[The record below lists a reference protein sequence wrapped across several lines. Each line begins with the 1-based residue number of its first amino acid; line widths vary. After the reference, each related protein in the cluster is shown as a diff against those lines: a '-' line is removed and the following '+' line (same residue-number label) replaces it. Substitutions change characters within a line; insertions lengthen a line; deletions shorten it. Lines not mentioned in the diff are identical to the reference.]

1 MSKAELTPL
10 QTRVLESLSGIEPR
24 FVLTGGAAL
33 VAVHLKHRTTRD
45 LDLFWR
51 DRALLG
57 TLVTAVRARLVSLGL
72 EVTDLEASPSFHR
85 LRAFDGSEACVIDL
99 VADPAPTL
107 EEPEPATIGRVT
119 ILIDTPREILAN
131 KLCTLLSR
139 SELRDLQ
146 DVKALLEAGGDWDR
160 ALRDAPEKDG
170 GFSPLTL
177 AWVLRA
183 LDERAL
189 AEAARWSTL
198 EIRGL
203 SEFKAELVDRLV
215 SASEPSRG
223 S

>member
-10 QTRVLESLSGIEPR
+10 QTRVLEALSGLEPR

-85 LRAFDGSEACVIDL
+85 LRAFDGTEACVIDL

-146 DVKALLEAGGDWDR
+146 DVKALLEAGGDWER

-189 AEAARWSTL
+189 AEAARWSAL

>member
-57 TLVTAVRARLVSLGL
+57 TLVTAVRARLESLGL

-85 LRAFDGSEACVIDL
+85 LRAFDGTEACVIDL
-99 VADPAPTL
+99 VSDPAPTL

-189 AEAARWSTL
+189 AEAAGWSAVET
-198 EIRGL
+198 RGL

>member
-57 TLVTAVRARLVSLGL
+57 ALVTAVRARLESLGL

-85 LRAFDGSEACVIDL
+85 LRAFDGTEACVIDL

-189 AEAARWSTL
+189 AAAAGWSTL
-198 EIRGL
+198 ETRGL

>member
-51 DRALLG
+51 DRSLLG
-57 TLVTAVRARLVSLGL
+57 TLVTAVRARLESLGL

-85 LRAFDGSEACVIDL
+85 LRAFDGTEACVIDL

-107 EEPEPATIGRVT
+107 EEPERATIGRVT

-189 AEAARWSTL
+189 AEAAGWSAL
-198 EIRGL
+198 ETRGL
-203 SEFKAELVDRLV
+203 SELKAELVDRLV

>member
-10 QTRVLESLSGIEPR
+10 QTRVLETLSGIEPR

-57 TLVTAVRARLVSLGL
+57 TLITAVRARLESLGL

-85 LRAFDGSEACVIDL
+85 LRAFDGTEACVIDL

-107 EEPEPATIGRVT
+107 EEPEPAPIGRVT

-177 AWVLRA
+177 AWVLRS

-189 AEAARWSTL
+189 AEAAGWSAL
-198 EIRGL
+198 ETRGL

-215 SASEPSRG
+215 SASEPSRD

>member
-1 MSKAELTPL
+1 MSRAELTPL

-57 TLVTAVRARLVSLGL
+57 TLVTAVRARIESLGL

-85 LRAFDGSEACVIDL
+85 LRAFDGTEACVIDL

-146 DVKALLEAGGDWDR
+146 DVKALLEAGGDWNR

-189 AEAARWSTL
+189 AAAAGWSAL
-198 EIRGL
+198 ETRGL

>member
-189 AEAARWSTL
+189 AEAARWSAL

>member
-10 QTRVLESLSGIEPR
+10 QTRVLEALSGLEPR

-57 TLVTAVRARLVSLGL
+57 TLVTAVRARLESLGL

-85 LRAFDGSEACVIDL
+85 LRAFDGTEACVIDL

-183 LDERAL
+183 LDEGAL
-189 AEAARWSTL
+189 AAAAGWSAL
-198 EIRGL
+198 ETRGL